1 MKITSTLLMALLLL
15 CSQAYADYSTPNT
28 SVKWSLNDLVTN
40 SGGNVTFTSGEY
52 RVSGIITISATDTL
66 SITTDE
72 VVKFDS
78 GFHLLVKGSLKIDP
92 PTSVVF
98 TASNQTKG
106 FNGIRFD
113 MSAASVIR
121 KLTLEYAISCNVTDC
136 SPIFDSCIFQYNN
149 VHNTNT
155 TFGNGSISLFRSK
168 AVITNCKFLNNKRAA
183 IQSGGNIENPIYVSN
198 CLFSGNN
205 TTNQNVPQIN
215 MGGSGADTIK
225 ILNNQFLA
233 ASTNSGALGFL
244 PTLGAVVH
252 VVITGNLIQNNRYGI
267 NLQGGSAVNAL
278 VSYNIIEG
286 NNTAGNPATGGSG
299 IAFSG
304 GSSTSHQNSIVTGN
318 IIKGNLWGITIQG
331 GAKPNLG
338 NLSNADTTDDGK
350 NWFYGNS
357 NTNASTPGI
366 HLYNNSPDDITAQG
380 NYWGSNDPVA
390 VEASI
395 FHKTDQNTLG
405 LVDYS
410 SNVLPVRLV
419 SFTATVK
426 EDRTLLKWKVAAEAA
441 LDRYEVERSI
451 NGTEYLAAGVVP
463 AKGLAEYSFTDYT
476 AAHDKTIYYRLKMV
490 DKDGSTN
497 YSQVLM
503 VKAADKNGFGIKA
516 YTSGGNIVAVINSD
530 QLQKVTLNVYDAAG
544 KLLGTTTEL
553 ITAGNNLIYLDKIR
567 VHTGLLFVEVIG
579 SNIRKTVP
587 VMK

>member
-1 MKITSTLLMALLLL
+1 MKITSTLLIALMLL

-40 SGGNVTFTSGEY
+40 SGGNVTFSSGAY
-52 RVSGIITISATDTL
+52 RVTGIITISATDTL

-98 TASNQTKG
+98 TASNQTQG
-106 FNGIRFD
+106 FNGIKFD
-113 MSAASVIR
+113 LSPASIIR

-136 SPIFDSCIFQYNN
+136 SPVFDSCIFQYNN

-155 TFGNGSISLFRSK
+155 SFGNGAMALFRSK

-183 IQSGGNIENPIYVSN
+183 IQGGGNIDNPIYVRN
-198 CLFSGNN
+198 CIFSGNN

-215 MGGSGADTIK
+215 LGGSGADTIK

-233 ASTNSGALGFL
+233 ASTSSGALSFAPL
-244 PTLGAVVH
+244 SGAIVH

-286 NNTAGNPATGGSG
+286 NNTAGNPASGGSG

-304 GSSTSHQNSIVTGN
+304 GSTTSHQNSIVTGN
-318 IIKGNLWGITIQG
+318 MIKGNLWGITIQN

-366 HLYNNSPDDITAQG
+366 HLYNNSPEDITAQG
-380 NYWGSNDPVA
+380 NYWGSNDPA
-390 VEASI
+390 TVEARI
-395 FHKTDQNTLG
+395 FHKTDQSSLG

-410 SNVLPVRLV
+410 SNVLPVRLL
-419 SFTATVK
+419 SFNATAK
-426 EDRTLLKWKVAAEAA
+426 EDRTLLHWKVAAETA
-441 LDRYEVERSI
+441 LDRYEIQRST
-451 NGTEYLAAGVVP
+451 NGTEYFAAGVVI
-463 AKGLAEYSFTDYT
+463 AKGVSEYSFTDY
-476 AAHDKTIYYRLKMV
+476 AANDQTKYYRLKMV
-490 DKDGSTN
+490 DKDGSTS

-503 VKAADKNGFGIKA
+503 VKAADKGFAIKA

-530 QLQKVTLNVYDAAG
+530 QLQKLTLNVYDAAG
-544 KLLGTTTEL
+544 KLLGTTNEV
-553 ITAGNNLIYLDKIR
+553 ITAGNNLINLDNIR
-567 VHTGLLFVEVIG
+567 ANAGVLFVEVIG
-579 SNIRKTVP
+579 SNIRKTVA
-587 VMK
+587 VVK